1 VARRGSALREALT
14 FGGQAP
20 LAVGG
25 LIVAMAVA
33 TALPLLFRS
42 LGTLLWL
49 SSPLLAGDAVMIEA
63 WRCLTWPFVQPPQDL
78 LILTLIFAGISLLW
92 LGRQLSFAWSEGRFL
107 LRFFVIAFFA
117 GLLSQLAWA
126 LLGLPLTYAGMW
138 PMVNALTVTWGLIFP
153 HQRISWFGAVQMS
166 GAGVAR
172 LFFVGTPIYALVM
185 GGSPSIP
192 LRLLEYLPH
201 LFAIGLAWLLVTGG
215 PRRGL
220 YRLSAWWEARRLAS
234 ARRRFKVI
242 DPGKPPRDYL
252 N

>member
-33 TALPLLFRS
+33 TALPLLFHS
-42 LGTLLWL
+42 LGTVLWL
-49 SSPLLAGDAVMIEA
+49 ASPRLAGDAVVVEA
-63 WRCLTWPFVQPPQDL
+63 WRYLTWPFVQPPQEL
-78 LILTLIFAGISLLW
+78 LILTLLFAGVSLLW
-92 LGRQLSFAWSEGRFL
+92 LGRQLAFAWSEGRFL
-107 LRFFVIAFFA
+107 LRFFVIAFFS

-126 LLGLPLTYAGMW
+126 LLGVPAAYAGMW

-185 GGSPSIP
+185 GASPSIP
-192 LRLLEYLPH
+192 FRLLEYLPH
-201 LFAIGLAWLLVTGG
+201 HFAIGLAWLLITGG
-215 PRRGL
+215 PHRFL
-220 YRLSAWWEARRLAS
+220 YRLTSWWEARRLAS

-242 DPGKPPRDYL
+242 DPGRPPREYL